1 MTNKFTLNKQNKVKL
16 QGNVKIPGDK
26 SISHR
31 SLIMLSLCLGDAKIN
46 NLLESDD
53 VIATKAILNQLGVN
67 ISKSGEDYIVSG
79 NGRFGFKQSDK
90 PLDCGNS
97 GTTARLISGM
107 VSTLPITS
115 ILFGDESLSKRPMG
129 RTIRPMQKFGVEF
142 SARENSFLPMQIQGS
157 RDSIGIDYEM
167 EVASA
172 QVKSGV
178 LLAGI
183 HAQGTSS
190 VYEKIPTRDHTEIM
204 MKYLGFNIS
213 QESFKEGVKISI
225 NQQEEVKAKDLI
237 IPGDPSSAAFIV
249 ALALL
254 VEDSDII
261 LENICINPTRTG
273 FFDIVKLMG
282 ANIEYLNQRN
292 QCGELVADIRVQYSK
307 LNSIE
312 TNQDIV
318 ANAIDEFP
326 ILSILASFTKGTS
339 RFNGLKEL
347 RVKESDRL
355 NAININLNEC
365 GVDSYIE
372 GDDLIINGNDK
383 ASFKFGK
390 IQSFLDHR
398 IAMSFIIFGL
408 VSNLSIEIDYISKIN
423 TSFPTFFELLTNLG
437 FKI

>member
-408 VSNLSIEIDYISKIN
+408 VSNLSIEIDDISKIN